1 LLINKILIFKVLL
14 FLYSKED
21 SAVLFIIL
29 FINYFS
35 KKALK
40 YYNSIIKI
48 YSMERLDS
56 IECKETS
63 FKETVKINDILNVLC
78 GNDGQMRI

>member
-1 LLINKILIFKVLL
+1 
-14 FLYSKED
+14 
-21 SAVLFIIL
+21 
-29 FINYFS
+29 
-35 KKALK
+35 
-40 YYNSIIKI
+40 
-48 YSMERLDS
+48 MERLDS